1 MIQTNKLL
9 WAASVALLAGAT
21 SYAGTLSGT
30 VSGGHGA
37 TAVYIDTIAGKTFP
51 AAAKSIS
58 IDQKSLVFRPHLTVV
73 QQGTTVDFVNSD
85 TVAHNIFWPGI
96 SGNKKLSHNLGTWPQ
111 GEKRS
116 FKFDSPGVV
125 PLLCNVHPEMSAFV
139 IVSPTPYFVE
149 ADASGTYRIENV
161 PDGAYKVVAWRE
173 GAKPVSKPVTV
184 AGNTTA
190 DFAVVK

>member
-1 MIQTNKLL
+1 MTQTNRLFR
-9 WAASVALLAGAT
+9 AVSVAILASAAA
-21 SYAGTLSGT
+21 YAGTLSGT

-37 TAVYIDTIAGKTFP
+37 AAVYIDAIAGKTFP
-51 AAAKSIS
+51 GAEKSVS
-58 IDQKSLVFRPHLTVV
+58 IDQKSLVFRPHVVVV
-73 QQGTTVDFVNSD
+73 QQGTAIDFVNSD
-85 TVAHNIFWPGI
+85 TVAHNIFWPAV
-96 SGNKKLSHNLGTWPQ
+96 SGNKKLSHNMGTWPQ

-139 IVSPTPYFVE
+139 VVSPTPYFVQ
-149 ADASGTYRIENV
+149 ADASGIYKIENV